1 MSNDDLAKLRDEI
14 DRIDSEMQRLLNRRA
29 SCAQE
34 VAQVKMREAVL
45 GAAEPVFYRP
55 EREAQVLRKVMERN
69 EGPLDAKAVAH
80 IFREIMS
87 ACLALE
93 KPLEVAYL
101 GPQGTFTEAAALK
114 HFGHSAHTRPM
125 NNISEIFSAVQRK
138 VCRYGVLPIENS
150 TEGMVTHT
158 LDNFINSSLKICGEL
173 ELPIA
178 LHLLVNGG
186 ADSAKLK
193 KICAHQQA
201 LAQSRDWLQQNF
213 PQVEIS
219 AVSSNGEAA
228 RMAADDPNIAAV
240 AGELAAERYGL
251 VHLASNIQ
259 DYADNT
265 TRFLVIAHEEVPA
278 SGHDKTSLVVST
290 RNEPGALFKLLEP
303 LDKEGISLTRIETR
317 PSRTENWAYVFF
329 MEFHGHHQDPSV
341 QRIIEQFK
349 QQALMVKV
357 LGSYPVA
364 VI

>member
-1 MSNDDLAKLRDEI
+1 MSDDDLAKLRDEI

-34 VAQVKMREAVL
+34 VAQVKMRAAVL
-45 GAAEPVFYRP
+45 GAEEPVFYRP

-158 LDNFINSSLKICGEL
+158 LDNFINSSLKI
-173 ELPIA
+173 
-178 LHLLVNGG
+178 
-186 ADSAKLK
+186 
-193 KICAHQQA
+193 
-201 LAQSRDWLQQNF
+201 
-213 PQVEIS
+213 
-219 AVSSNGEAA
+219 
-228 RMAADDPNIAAV
+228 
-240 AGELAAERYGL
+240 
-251 VHLASNIQ
+251 
-259 DYADNT
+259 
-265 TRFLVIAHEEVPA
+265 
-278 SGHDKTSLVVST
+278 
-290 RNEPGALFKLLEP
+290 
-303 LDKEGISLTRIETR
+303 
-317 PSRTENWAYVFF
+317 
-329 MEFHGHHQDPSV
+329 
-341 QRIIEQFK
+341 
-349 QQALMVKV
+349 
-357 LGSYPVA
+357 
-364 VI
+364 